1 MRARALRPHPGA
13 SAATHESGAPL
24 VRSPSRLALVFLRGR
39 DADERLRE
47 LVRARATVRPRL
59 GALAEAV
66 VQERAYEKLGFRCLG
81 DWSRER
87 IGVGA
92 RAVGEWARVWR
103 ALRELPRLR
112 GAVLAGEISWTV
124 ARKIVG
130 FATPENEAACLET
143 VRGRSVRAVEAM
155 IEAVRAVEDTAGA
168 SERDD
173 DAERVRVRIPC
184 SERLSTKW
192 AAAVELARRVSGEA
206 LSPWEAAEAIA
217 AEAVSALGSPEV
229 EDDSADERSHSR
241 PRPPRPESA
250 ECGLRAVRWPWLRWA
265 GPYDA
270 PALEPP
276 DGDLADTPPLDLD
289 RQFREATAFLQRV
302 DFEIGRILRR
312 ILERGLY
319 RELGFEGFEDYV
331 VERLDL
337 SPRTARRLVS
347 LARAPEA
354 VATAFREGRIT
365 LLAAEAIL
373 RGAPLDESV
382 TLRKLQE
389 QVRPEVGFW
398 APPDVARLFL
408 AMVARLGLE
417 ALLDHAISTWIS
429 LAQPGHDVF
438 ERDRW
443 RCTVPGCTARRNL
456 HGHHIVFRSH
466 HGPDEPW
473 NLTTLCAWHHQ
484 RGVHG
489 TGLKIWGR
497 APDDLVF
504 ELPVG
509 RFLSG
514 DRKVATRTPKVGKAA
529 LVGAGPAR

>member
-1 MRARALRPHPGA
+1 MRARTLRPHPGA
-13 SAATHESGAPL
+13 SAATLESGAPL
-24 VRSPSRLALVFLRGR
+24 VRSPSRLALAFLRGR
-39 DADERLRE
+39 DADGRLRE

-66 VQERAYEKLGFRCLG
+66 VQDRAYEKLGFRCLG

-87 IGVGA
+87 IGFGA

-130 FATPENEAACLET
+130 LATPENEAACLET

-168 SERDD
+168 SERNDD
-173 DAERVRVRIPC
+173 EERVRVRIPC

-229 EDDSADERSHSR
+229 DDDSADERSHSR
-241 PRPPRPESA
+241 SRSPRPESA
-250 ECGLRAVRWPWLRWA
+250 ECGLRAVRWPWLCWP

-270 PALEPP
+270 PALPP
-276 DGDLADTPPLDLD
+276 DSDLADTPPLDLD

-302 DFEIGRILRR
+302 DFEIGRILRQ

-319 RELGFEGFEDYV
+319 RELGFEGFGNYV

-337 SPRTARRLVS
+337 SPRTARRLVR

-354 VATAFREGRIT
+354 VATGFLEGRIT

-373 RGAPLDESV
+373 RGAPLDETV

-389 QVRPEVGFW
+389 QVRPEIDFW
-398 APPDVARLFL
+398 APPDVAHLFL
-408 AMVARLGLE
+408 AMVARMGLE
-417 ALLDHAISTWIS
+417 GLLDHAITSWII
-429 LAQPGHDVF
+429 LAKPGHEIF

-443 RCTVPGCTARRNL
+443 QCTAPACSARKNL
-456 HGHHIVFRSH
+456 HRHHIVYRSH
-466 HGPDEPW
+466 QGCHEPW

-484 RGVHG
+484 RGEHG
-489 TGLKIWGR
+489 KGLKVRGR

-504 ELPVG
+504 DLPIG

-514 DRKVATRTPKVGKAA
+514 DRKVAILAPKAGKAVPIG
-529 LVGAGPAR
+529 VGPGH